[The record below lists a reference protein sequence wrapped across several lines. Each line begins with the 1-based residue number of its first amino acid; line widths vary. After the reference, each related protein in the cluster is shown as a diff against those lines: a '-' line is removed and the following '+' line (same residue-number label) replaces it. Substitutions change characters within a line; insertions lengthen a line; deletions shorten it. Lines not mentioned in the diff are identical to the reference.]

1 MLLLLAFVFVIGIAC
16 VIGFTIVNAV
26 VGSGNQLSI
35 FEFRVKQNRVKP
47 SF

>member
-1 MLLLLAFVFVIGIAC
+1 MLMVTSIMVDDKC
-16 VIGFTIVNAV
+16 DDDDAV

-47 SF
+47 SI

>member
-1 MLLLLAFVFVIGIAC
+1 MIVLLMLMVTLIMVDDKC
-16 VIGFTIVNAV
+16 DDDDAV